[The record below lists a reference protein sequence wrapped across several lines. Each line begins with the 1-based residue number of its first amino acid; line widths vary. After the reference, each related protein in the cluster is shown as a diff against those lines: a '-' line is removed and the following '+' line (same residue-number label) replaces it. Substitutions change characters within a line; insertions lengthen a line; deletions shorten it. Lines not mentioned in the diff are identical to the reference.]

1 MTQRL
6 SQSRRWISGWL
17 FVLCYLTASA
27 FAQVSTAGR
36 LVGAVTDGN
45 GAIIANA
52 QVTIKGTGAQGQYT
66 LVTGGDGNWTLASI
80 PAGVYTVTVTAPGF
94 KSGVVRDVKVDVGLP
109 ATVNVVLEVG
119 NVGDQVIITGGGEV
133 LQTAS
138 ATVSATITGRKI
150 QELPFSTRDAMQ
162 LVVTLPGVQT
172 PGSSRT
178 SSVNGLPKSAL
189 NITIDGAN
197 VQTLSGKSGD
207 GFFTL
212 IQPKSDAVEEVTVST
227 ATPGA
232 ESAGGGAVQIR
243 FVTKQGS
250 NQFRGALFWQHR
262 NTALNA
268 NYFFNNIDGLPKDR
282 LILNQYGGNIGGPI
296 ILPKLFNGRD
306 KAFFF
311 INMEEFRLP
320 QTYRGTRTVLTP
332 NALQGVF
339 RYQDS
344 SGAVR
349 DVNLYQIA
357 AARGFTATPDPM
369 TARALKLIDEAAP
382 NGLLNSR
389 VGTNNDFNR
398 LDLIFQDPGSNTRH
412 FPTIRLDFN
421 LSSAHHLEFVHNYQ
435 NYFANPDGVNGILS
449 AYPGTG
455 SILGGDGST
464 GSVYRNS
471 FSYVLAERWTISNNL
486 VNEAR
491 FTASGNGTT
500 NFRREFNPANYALFN
515 GLAVGNP
522 FTSAYNT
529 YTSNLRDN
537 APVRTITDNLTWLK
551 GAHTLNFGGS
561 YTRVKSYEQTV
572 SSALVPGVTIGIAAN
587 DPVNTGATNIFTLAN
602 FPNSTPQQRLDAAN
616 LYAQLTGRISATTRT
631 AALDENTKKFA
642 LAPRTERN
650 HFYEVGLYAQD
661 SWKVSPGLTLTGG
674 LRWEFDPS
682 PVNDNQVYTRTGA
695 AGVFGVSGL
704 GNLFNPGVY
713 RGALTQY
720 RLLESGEKAYRNNYR
735 DFAPSFGF
743 AWTPRFKSGLLG
755 RLFGDSAR
763 TVLRGGY
770 SIAYIREGF
779 EAFNSMYGTNEGV
792 TFATGTNPANFP
804 AEFGPAGS
812 RLLRDPSLPF
822 LPVPDAVF
830 PFTARQGASPND
842 FNPSLRPGYTQ
853 SWMFGIQRELTRD
866 MALEVRYVGNHGTR
880 LWRQYEIGEVN
891 IFENGFLDEFKVA
904 QRNQAVCQ
912 ANATACLAAQSSVPA
927 GNRTAN
933 SYGNW
938 GLPGQGAVPILQTA
952 LGAVDLNTI
961 VSITRGEAG
970 RVAASIAQNLARMN
984 ALISNPATAAL
995 VKPIT
1000 LTDPNNPAQRITLSN
1015 FFVANPR
1022 APTNSYLM
1030 DNAADSNYHA
1040 LQVELRR
1047 RLSKGLLVQG
1057 SYVWAKSLTNLFGNR
1072 EDILNTPTTLRDFNR
1087 DKTVAPRDI
1096 RHALKFDSIY
1106 ELPIGP
1112 GHRFFSGGNAFSRR
1126 ALEGWQVGAV
1136 ARIQSGAPTLITSGR
1151 QTFNN
1156 RDAGI
1161 VLHNL
1166 TRNQLQ
1172 RMVKIRKETVCD
1184 PTCRGL
1190 VYYLPQALIDNTLAA
1205 FEQGGKT
1212 LANLDRSK
1220 PYIGPPTTAGELGSL
1235 LSLYGPWTSRFDLNL
1250 LKRTR
1255 LTEKTNLELRVQFLN
1270 AFNQSNLT
1278 IRGPGT
1284 DASSTGIA
1292 ANFGQTRNAFRDI
1305 TVSGTNDP
1313 GGRLIEFQVRLNF

>member
-1 MTQRL
+1 MKHLL
-6 SQSRRWISGWL
+6 SANRRSIAGWL
-17 FVLCYLTASA
+17 AFLCSLTTVA
-27 FAQVSTAGR
+27 FAQVSTTGR
-36 LVGAVTDGN
+36 LVGAVTDDN
-45 GAIIANA
+45 GALIANA
-52 QVTIKGTGAQGQYT
+52 QVTIKGSRAEGQFT
-66 LVTGGDGNWTLASI
+66 VTTDKEGNWTLPSI
-80 PAGVYTVTVTAPGF
+80 PAGAYTVTVTAPGF
-94 KSGVVRDVKVDVGLP
+94 KSSVVRDVKVDVGLP
-109 ATVNVVLEVG
+109 ATVNVTLEVG

-138 ATVSATITGRKI
+138 ATISSTITGRKI

-197 VQTLSGKSGD
+197 VQTIQGKSSD
-207 GFFTL
+207 GFFTD

-250 NQFRGALFWQHR
+250 NEFRGGLFWQHR

-268 NYFFNNIDGLPKDR
+268 NYYFNNIDGLQRDQI
-282 LILNQYGGNIGGPI
+282 ILNQFGGNIGGPI
-296 ILPKLFNGRD
+296 TIPKLFNGRD

-311 INMEEFRLP
+311 INMEEFHLP
-320 QTYRGTRTVLTP
+320 QTYRGTRTVLTA
-332 NALQGVF
+332 NALQGVY
-339 RYQDS
+339 RYRDS
-344 SGAVR
+344 AGTIR
-349 DVNLYQIA
+349 DINLYQIA
-357 AARGFTATPDPM
+357 GARGFTATPDPM
-369 TARALKLIDEAAP
+369 TARALNLINDAAP
-382 NGLLNSR
+382 KGLLTSR
-389 VGTNNDFNR
+389 VGTNNDYNR
-398 LDLIFQDPGSNTRH
+398 LDLIFQDPGNNMRH

-421 LSSAHHLEFVHNYQ
+421 LTSKHHLEFIHNYQ

-471 FSYVLAERWTISNNL
+471 FSYVMAERWTISSNL

-491 FTASGNGTT
+491 FTASGNGTA
-500 NFRREFNPANYALFN
+500 NFRREFSPGNFKLFN
-515 GLAVGNP
+515 GLSVSNP
-522 FTSAYNT
+522 FTSNYNT
-529 YTSNLRDN
+529 YSSNIRDN
-537 APVRTITDNLTWLK
+537 SPIRTVTDNLTWLK
-551 GAHTLNFGGS
+551 GAHTINFGGS
-561 YTRVKSYEQTV
+561 YTRVNTYEQNV
-572 SSALVPGVTIGIAAN
+572 GSALVPGVTIGIAAN
-587 DPVNTGATNIFTLAN
+587 DPVNTGATSIFTTAN
-602 FPNSTPQQRLDAAN
+602 FPNSTPQQRTDAAN

-631 AALDENTKKFA
+631 AALDEKTRKFA
-642 LAPRTERN
+642 LAPRIERN
-650 HFYEVGLYAQD
+650 HYYEVGLYAQD
-661 SWKVSPGLTLTGG
+661 SWKFSPGLTLTGG

-695 AGVFGVSGL
+695 DGVFGVSGL

-713 RGALTQY
+713 RGALTQF
-720 RLLESGEKAYRNNYR
+720 RLVEPGEKAFKNNYK
-735 DFAPSFGF
+735 DFAPSVGF

-755 RLFGDSAR
+755 RVFGDSAK

-770 SIAYIREGF
+770 SIAYVREGS
-779 EAFNSMYGTNEGV
+779 ETFNSMFGGNEGV
-792 TFATGTNPANFP
+792 TFATGTNPGNFP

-822 LPVPDAVF
+822 LAVPEAIF
-830 PFTARQGASPND
+830 PFTARQGSPPND
-842 FNPSLRPGYTQ
+842 FDPNLRPGYTQ
-853 SWMFGIQRELTRD
+853 SWTFGVQRELTRD

-891 IFENGFLDEFKVA
+891 IFENGFLNEFKAA
-904 QRNQAVCQ
+904 QRNQAICQ
-912 ANATACLAAQSSVPA
+912 ANAAACVAAQASVPA
-927 GNRTAN
+927 ASRTAN

-938 GLPGQGAVPILQTA
+938 GLPGQGAVPIIQTA

-961 VSITRGEAG
+961 TSITRGEAG

-984 ALISNPATAAL
+984 ALINNPVTAAI
-995 VKPIT
+995 VKPVT
-1000 LTDPNNPAQRITLSN
+1000 MTDPNNPGQSITLSN

-1022 APTNSYLM
+1022 APTNSFLM
-1030 DNAADSNYHA
+1030 DNAANSNYHA

-1047 RLSKGLLVQG
+1047 RLSQGLLVQG
-1057 SYVWAKSLTNLFGNR
+1057 SYVWAKSLTNVFANSSAAF
-1072 EDILNTPTTLRDFNR
+1072 NTPTTLRDFNR
-1087 DKTVAPRDI
+1087 DKAVTPRDI
-1096 RHALKFDSIY
+1096 RHALKFDYIY
-1106 ELPIGP
+1106 ELPVGP
-1112 GHRFFSGGNAFSRR
+1112 GRHFLSGGNVFVRR
-1126 ALEGWQVGAV
+1126 VLEGWQVGGV

-1161 VLHNL
+1161 VLHNI

-1172 RMVKIRKETVCD
+1172 SLIKIRKETVCD
-1184 PTCRGL
+1184 PTCHGV
-1190 VYYLPQALIDNTLAA
+1190 VYYLPQEIIDNTLAA

-1212 LANLDRSK
+1212 LDNLDRNK
-1220 PYIGPPTTAGELGSL
+1220 PYIGPPATAGELGSIL
-1235 LSLYGPWTSRFDLNL
+1235 YLYGPWTSRFDLNL
-1250 LKRTR
+1250 MKRTK
-1255 LTEKTNLELRVQFLN
+1255 LTEKTNFEFRVQFLN

-1284 DASSTGIA
+1284 DASSTGIN
-1292 ANFGQTRNAFRDI
+1292 ANFGQTRNAFRDF

-1313 GGRLIEFQVRLNF
+1313 GGRLIEFQLRLNF